1 MQKGEIKM
9 KKHLITLVMLIVMFA
24 NVDLANGM
32 QRVFILDSY
41 EQNHVCGKP
50 QHDGV
55 VAALEKMG
63 FIDGK
68 NISIESYYMDTKK
81 INTTAA
87 QKKQQAE
94 IASRKITEFKPH
106 VLVTID
112 DTAFKTVALPLV
124 DTDIKIVFSGMNGQP
139 ENYNKMKPFMESRQ
153 TPGHNVT
160 GVYEFL
166 HIADAIRVHSK
177 IFPQLIETRVI
188 VDTVSPTGRAILK
201 QVELEL
207 AETDYKYSIRNV
219 TSWEEYKQAIEE
231 ANNDS
236 NVSVIYPV
244 ALALNDTKGNRYT
257 APKIFAYTV
266 DNSTKPELALNYFF
280 CKIGLFGGAAVDFG
294 KMGWQAG
301 EKVAKILK
309 GASPGSLPIENATEH
324 ALAFNYTRAKELG
337 IKIPGMFLD
346 EAKVYLN
353 EGEKH

>member
-1 MQKGEIKM
+1 M
-9 KKHLITLVMLIVMFA
+9 KKHLITLVALIMMFA
-24 NVDLANGM
+24 NIGLATGM

-81 INTTAA
+81 TNTTAA

-94 IASRKITEFKPH
+94 IAGRKISKFKPD

-112 DTAFKTVALPLV
+112 DTAFKSVALSFV
-124 DTDIKIVFSGMNGQP
+124 DTDIAIVFSGMNGQP
-139 ENYNKMKPFMESRQ
+139 EKYNKVKSFMVSRQ
-153 TPGHNVT
+153 APGHNVT

-177 IFPQLIETRVI
+177 IFPQLIQTRVI
-188 VDTVSPTGRAILK
+188 VDTVSPTGKAILK

-207 AETDYKYSIRNV
+207 AETDYKYSIRKV

-244 ALALNDTKGNRYT
+244 ALALNDAKGKRYT
-257 APKIFAYTV
+257 APEIFAYTV
-266 DNSTKPELALNYFF
+266 AHSTKPELALNYFF

-301 EKVAKILK
+301 EKVAKILN
-309 GASPGSLPIENATEH
+309 GTSPGSLPIENATEH
-324 ALAFNYTRAKELG
+324 ALAFNYTRAKKLG
-337 IKIPGMFLD
+337 IEIPGMFLD
-346 EAKVYLN
+346 EAQVYLS
-353 EGEKH
+353 EKVNQ